1 MPTLAQAWVG
11 SRVTC
16 PTYSLSFCSLGPLL
30 RVLTLTAL
38 SAETEEQ
45 GREWCILNERPVKGW
60 EKGWVSSKTVSTGRV
75 AAGVLRLSPGD

>member
-1 MPTLAQAWVG
+1 MPILAQVWVG

-30 RVLTLTAL
+30 CVLKLTTL

-45 GREWCILNERPVKGW
+45 GREWCILDEWPVKGW

-75 AAGVLRLSPGD
+75 AAGVLRLSPGN